1 MKRWTFTNII
11 IQLFKAFFPYSFSE
25 MINNDNADDNNFK
38 QGQQRFSFNDESD
51 PIIPF
56 INGAM
61 YVKID

>member
-1 MKRWTFTNII
+1 
-11 IQLFKAFFPYSFSE
+11 